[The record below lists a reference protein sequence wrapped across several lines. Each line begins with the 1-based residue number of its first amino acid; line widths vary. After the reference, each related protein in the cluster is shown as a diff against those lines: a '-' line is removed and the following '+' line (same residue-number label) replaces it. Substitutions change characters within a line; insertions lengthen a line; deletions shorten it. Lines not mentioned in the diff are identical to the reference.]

1 MKQNLQRTSEWI
13 ELFLNYA
20 VVFGIEIALNALIG
34 DRVPVRVWRHTV
46 PGCDNPGIDGRIPDR
61 QAEGRACL

>member
-1 MKQNLQRTSEWI
+1 MKQNLQRISEWI

-34 DRVPVRVWRHTV
+34 DRVPVGVAGCSPV
-46 PGCDNPGIDGRIPDR
+46 P
-61 QAEGRACL
+61 CLLLSVP

>member
-20 VVFGIEIALNALIG
+20 VVFGIEIALTALNR
-34 DRVPVRVWRHTV
+34 DRVPVGVWLAAAK
-46 PGCDNPGIDGRIPDR
+46 NPVYFN
-61 QAEGRACL
+61 LFH

>member
-34 DRVPVRVWRHTV
+34 DRVPVRVWLTAALYLSLIH
-46 PGCDNPGIDGRIPDR
+46 I
-61 QAEGRACL
+61 

>member
-20 VVFGIEIALNALIG
+20 VVFGIEIALNAPKSVQQSEHRRKIVQDQPLYE
-34 DRVPVRVWRHTV
+34 PVQRTF
-46 PGCDNPGIDGRIPDR
+46 
-61 QAEGRACL
+61 

>member
-34 DRVPVRVWRHTV
+34 DRVPVRVWPVSYTHLDV
-46 PGCDNPGIDGRIPDR
+46 YKR
-61 QAEGRACL
+61 QM

>member
-1 MKQNLQRTSEWI
+1 MKQNLQRISEWI

-34 DRVPVRVWRHTV
+34 DRVPVVCGWLQPCTLSAFICSV
-46 PGCDNPGIDGRIPDR
+46 KS
-61 QAEGRACL
+61 

>member
-34 DRVPVRVWRHTV
+34 DRAGEGVAGCSPVPCLLLSV
-46 PGCDNPGIDGRIPDR
+46 P
-61 QAEGRACL
+61 

>member
-34 DRVPVRVWRHTV
+34 DRVPVRCVAGCSPV
-46 PGCDNPGIDGRIPDR
+46 P
-61 QAEGRACL
+61 CLLLSVP

>member
-34 DRVPVRVWRHTV
+34 DRVPVRVWLAAALYPV
-46 PGCDNPGIDGRIPDR
+46 C
-61 QAEGRACL
+61 

>member
-1 MKQNLQRTSEWI
+1 MKQNLQRISEWI

-34 DRVPVRVWRHTV
+34 DRVPVGVWLLQPCTLSAFICSV
-46 PGCDNPGIDGRIPDR
+46 KS
-61 QAEGRACL
+61 